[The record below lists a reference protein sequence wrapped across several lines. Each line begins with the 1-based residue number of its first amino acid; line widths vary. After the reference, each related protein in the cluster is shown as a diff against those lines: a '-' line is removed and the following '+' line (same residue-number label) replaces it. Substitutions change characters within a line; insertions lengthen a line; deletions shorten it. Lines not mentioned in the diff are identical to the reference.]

1 MTNVTAT
8 DGMFLRS
15 TFVRGITGFFTWT
28 ALLITSYQIYQHL
41 RWYTCPVE
49 QRWIVRILFIVPMY
63 SLDSWL
69 SLLFLSNNVY
79 VYFNAIRDCYEA
91 FVIYSFLS
99 LCYEYLGGE
108 SNIMAEIRGKPI
120 RPITYYTCTCCL
132 AGKQYTIEF
141 LRFCKQATLQ
151 FCIIK
156 PIMATLT
163 VILMMMG
170 KYEDG
175 NWNGDQGYLYI
186 TIVYNVSI
194 SLALYGL
201 FLFYTATRDLLSP
214 YQPVLK
220 FLTVKSVIFLSF
232 WQGFLLAVLG
242 STSAIDPVYDAE
254 GHEVIS
260 RGTIAAAWQNL
271 FICLEMFFAA
281 VALKYAFS
289 ISAYIDPSTGMNGSV
304 GGRPVTL
311 QSISSSL
318 KETMNPK
325 DIMQDAIHNFHPQ
338 YQQYTQHSNPTRP
351 GTTEMTPGDERRLA
365 GSSGGQMGGG
375 YSSMAYTGANGV
387 STPTTPP
394 TFAGW

>member
-1 MTNVTAT
+1 MVNGTMI
-8 DGMFLRS
+8 DDLFLRS
-15 TFVRGITGFFTWT
+15 TFARGIAGFFTWA
-28 ALLITSYQIYQHL
+28 ALIITSYQIYQHL

-120 RPITYYTCTCCL
+120 RPTTYYTCTCCL

-156 PIMATLT
+156 PLMATLT
-163 VILMMMG
+163 VILMILG

-175 NWNGDQGYLYI
+175 NWSGDQGYLYI
-186 TIVYNVSI
+186 TIVYNVSV
-194 SLALYGL
+194 SLALY
-201 FLFYTATRDLLSP
+201 
-214 YQPVLK
+214 
-220 FLTVKSVIFLSF
+220 
-232 WQGFLLAVLG
+232 GFLLAVLG
-242 STSAIDPVYDAE
+242 STSAIDPIYDAK
-254 GHEVIS
+254 GYEVIS
-260 RGTIAAAWQNL
+260 RGTVAAAWQNF
-271 FICLEMFFAA
+271 FICVEMFFAA
-281 VALKYAFS
+281 VALRYAFS
-289 ISAYIDPSTGMNGSV
+289 ISAYIDPNTVLNGGV

-338 YQQYTQHSNPTRP
+338 YQQYTQHSNPTR
-351 GTTEMTPGDERRLA
+351 
-365 GSSGGQMGGG
+365 S
-375 YSSMAYTGANGV
+375 V
-387 STPTTPP
+387 STK
-394 TFAGW
+394 TFPGNC